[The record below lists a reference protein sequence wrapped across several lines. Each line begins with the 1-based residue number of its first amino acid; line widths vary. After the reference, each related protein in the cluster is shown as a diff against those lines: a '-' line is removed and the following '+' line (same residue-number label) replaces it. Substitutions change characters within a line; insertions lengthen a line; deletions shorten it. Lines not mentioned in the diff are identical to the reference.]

1 MNRKKVRILRRKIG
15 LNFKIKH
22 RKAKKAILSGRFG
35 DPYGRAGDPCRIRET
50 PGKSGRVGICGK
62 LETSLLQSV
71 ILEAKKWKF

>member
-50 PGKSGRVGICGK
+50 PGKSVRVGICGK
-62 LETSLLQSV
+62 LETSLLQSA